1 MRLIGIL
8 VLIVG
13 IGLAGGS
20 LYYANQVFSK
30 FQQQRV
36 TETVPQETGPAT
48 VPVIVAASRV
58 EYGAPIVEDM
68 IRVID
73 WPANSVPDGAFA
85 SPEDLVGD
93 IMQERRVALRPMEV
107 GEPIL
112 QAKVSGFGE
121 DSRMA
126 MLLQE
131 GRRAFSLPIDA
142 LSGVA
147 GFIGPGDRVDILLTE
162 NQGGGLISRVVLADV
177 LVIAVDQRQ
186 ESTTGVGPRLGSTA
200 TLDVSAREAQKLNL
214 AQQIGRLSMTLRG
227 AGDVAKEG
235 EEGSVIGL
243 DDLRG
248 VERQEAGP
256 AVQRTTVRVRRGTG
270 GTQTITID

>member
-30 FQQQRV
+30 YQQTRV
-36 TETVPQETGPAT
+36 ADIKTEPERAGPPT
-48 VPVIVAASRV
+48 VPVIVASRQV
-58 EYGAPIVEDM
+58 AYGAPIVEDM

-85 SPEDLVGD
+85 SPEDLIGD
-93 IMQERRVALRPMEV
+93 IMQERRVALRQMEPD
-107 GEPIL
+107 EPIL

-126 MLLQE
+126 MMLQE

-162 NQGGGLISRVVLADV
+162 
-177 LVIAVDQRQ
+177 
-186 ESTTGVGPRLGSTA
+186 TG
-200 TLDVSAREAQKLNL
+200 
-214 AQQIGRLSMTLRG
+214 
-227 AGDVAKEG
+227 
-235 EEGSVIGL
+235 
-243 DDLRG
+243 
-248 VERQEAGP
+248 
-256 AVQRTTVRVRRGTG
+256 
-270 GTQTITID
+270 